1 MGQAYHLKKKTNKKL
16 MIWENSRKAGARGA
30 TTSWKTVG
38 FFRVSFRNS
47 LAH

>member
-1 MGQAYHLKKKTNKKL
+1 MGQAHHLKKKKTKL